1 MLLPRLPNCGQEL
14 TIIRGLLEEG
24 HGSCLQN
31 EFVIFDG
38 ISSTEHDDWASSR
51 GSPRSRIIRSGVFF
65 WAKVRPE
72 TASEAQISRF
82 LSIEQPS
89 PGEDV
94 DRRR

>member
-38 ISSTEHDDWASSR
+38 ISSTEHDDR
-51 GSPRSRIIRSGVFF
+51 DCRN
-65 WAKVRPE
+65 VR
-72 TASEAQISRF
+72 
-82 LSIEQPS
+82 QPS
-89 PGEDV
+89 LLFQEFEPLVPG
-94 DRRR
+94 